1 MRAFSTTIA
10 EMETFAGQYHVRC
23 GINAPPFQ
31 LGQFF
36 LIETGAFLRQPFFP
50 LSQLSFLF
58 PATFSLEPNQSLS
71 LLGPFGSKFQW
82 PPGLTRLLLMSDG
95 PERLW
100 LFVAEALRREVS
112 VAWLWP
118 SGVPEWAGALPPAVE
133 FHAGEPTRELAD
145 WADVAVLDVP
155 EASEAAQ
162 RLRALN
168 PLKPAHFVQ
177 ALGVPV
183 MPCGVGACQACWVET
198 RRGRKLACVDGPICV
213 IE

>member
-1 MRAFSTTIA
+1 MRAFSTIIV
-10 EMETFAGQYHVRC
+10 EIETFAGQQHVRC
-23 GINAPPFQ
+23 ENNAPPFQ

-36 LIETGAFLRQPFFP
+36 LIKTDAFLLQPYFP

-58 PATFSLEPNQSLS
+58 PSASPFEPNQPLH

-82 PPGLTRLLLMSDG
+82 PFGLTRLLLMGDS

-100 LFVAEALRREVS
+100 LFVDEALRRDVS

-118 SGVPEWAGALPPAVE
+118 SSVPEWAGALPPAVE
-133 FHAGEPTRELAD
+133 FHGGAPTRELAD

-155 EASEAAQ
+155 EASEAA
-162 RLRALN
+162 RHLRALN

-177 ALGVPV
+177 AMCVPTL
-183 MPCGVGACQACWVET
+183 PCGTGACQACWVET
-198 RRGRKLACVDGPICV
+198 RRGRKLACVDGPIFV
-213 IE
+213 I